1 MRQRVIAVKVSAF
14 ILSFVTGVNYSLA
27 DSKALSQT
35 VLGKE
40 SRACT
45 GSVKPEKPSASERD
59 QARLM
64 KPVFASLAKQL
75 AESPL
80 QSLCDQ
86 MPDFSCWL
94 DGYFTRGQIDIFD
107 SGKGKLLIRVPCTL
121 SAYNQTSFFV
131 AANSGP
137 QSAISKTSGSQTSGK
152 KKQKLAKSAP
162 IQSGSTVPMLV
173 LFPTHPDFQTDLQL
187 KTIGLKPLE
196 AIIGYRNFDSANR
209 KIIAYT
215 KGLGDGTM
223 GHFHQYE
230 VPANTL
236 IPRLQV
242 SIAKIDNDQK
252 DPFNY
257 ERGQMPPFVKSWI
270 RMRTLKAG
278 FGCLADFQ
286 DLQCRVLKK

>member
-1 MRQRVIAVKVSAF
+1 MIAVKVSAF
-14 ILSFVTGVNYSLA
+14 ILSFVTGLNFSFA
-27 DSKALSQT
+27 DTKALSQT

-40 SRACT
+40 TRACS
-45 GSVKPEKPSASERD
+45 GSAKPEKPSSNARD

-86 MPDFSCWL
+86 MPNFSCWP
-94 DGYFTRGQIDIFD
+94 DGYFTKGQIDLFD
-107 SGKGKLLIRVPCTL
+107 SGKGKFLIRVPCTL
-121 SAYNQTSFFV
+121 GAYNQTSFFI
-131 AANSGP
+131 AANSGS
-137 QSAISKTSGSQTSGK
+137 QNSSAQTSGK
-152 KKQKLAKSAP
+152 KKPKQAKPAQP
-162 IQSGSTVPMLV
+162 GNTAPMLI
-173 LFPTHPDFQTDLQL
+173 LFPTHPDFQTHPQL
-187 KTIGLKPLE
+187 KALGLKPLE
-196 AIIGYRNFDSANR
+196 AIIGFRDFDSAKR
-209 KIIAYT
+209 KITAYT

-236 IPRLQV
+236 IPRLQT
-242 SIAKIDNDQK
+242 SIAKVDHDQK
-252 DPFNY
+252 NPFHY

-270 RMRTLKAG
+270 RMRSLKAG

-286 DLQCRVLKK
+286 NLQCRVFKK